1 MILPLFVG
9 LPEMEAIALIGL
21 LGIAS
26 VAAWTSATLWQR
38 QRAIER
44 DFSLLYEQLQT
55 LRPGDPAALALDWDD
70 DRLPSLEG
78 LAHGSPPGL
87 WAAGSDSVAGLA
99 SSGPFAEASAVADQL
114 LQSSP
119 ESLRRLLRG
128 SLDLSQPA
136 IYASSGEAGNGG
148 YAGVPW
154 RSSDL
159 ER

>member
-1 MILPLFVG
+1 MAPLFVG

-21 LGIAS
+21 LAIAS
-26 VAAWTSATLWQR
+26 VAAWTSAALWQR

-44 DFSLLYEQLQT
+44 DFSLLYERLQA
-55 LRPGDPAALALDWDD
+55 LQPGDPVAQSWDD
-70 DRLPSLEG
+70 ERLPNLQA
-78 LAHGSPPGL
+78 LAHGSQPAP
-87 WAAGSDSVAGLA
+87 WAMETDTVAGLA
-99 SSGPFAEASAVADQL
+99 SAGSFADASAVADQL

-136 IYASSGEAGNGG
+136 IFASTDGAGNGG

-154 RSSDL
+154 RSGDL

>member
-1 MILPLFVG
+1 MIAPLFVG

-21 LGIAS
+21 LAIAS
-26 VAAWTSATLWQR
+26 VAAWTSAALWQR

-44 DFSLLYEQLQT
+44 DFSLLYEQFQALQ
-55 LRPGDPAALALDWDD
+55 PGDPAAQGWDD
-70 DRLPSLEG
+70 ERLPNLQA

-87 WAAGSDSVAGLA
+87 WAAGSDSVADLA
-99 SSGPFAEASAVADQL
+99 SSGSFTEASAVADQL

-136 IYASSGEAGNGG
+136 IFASTDGAGNGG

-154 RSSDL
+154 RSGDL